1 MGPDKDGQ
9 ELLRR
14 ESGPRGRSLQH
25 MVTAPSLFRAH
36 FGPVSRFCG
45 NVRPLCSCRGSRVG
59 LGVYFQ
65 PKQKWQKTHRISS

>member
-9 ELLRR
+9 NQKELLRR

-25 MVTAPSLFRAH
+25 MVTAPRAH
-36 FGPVSRFCG
+36 FGPVSLFCG

-59 LGVYFQ
+59 LGVVF
-65 PKQKWQKTHRISS
+65 PTEAEMAIDP